1 MWLFERTSEERDPHQ
16 GSPFYHVTQISYLP
30 VPVPWTVY
38 PHFHEADYELTFI
51 TRGRFFLNLPG
62 CTIPLQAGSVVS
74 IPPKTPHCFQCDDD
88 RDSTHYAIRFT
99 GPAERLTAWNDLLA
113 PGPAYCVPFEK
124 MSTVQRLLDII
135 QELPVKTA
143 DR

>member
-51 TRGRFFLNLPG
+51 TRGASFKPPRLYHPA
-62 CTIPLQAGSVVS
+62 AGRGALFHSAQDSSLFSV
-74 IPPKTPHCFQCDDD
+74 
-88 RDSTHYAIRFT
+88 RR
-99 GPAERLTAWNDLLA
+99 
-113 PGPAYCVPFEK
+113 
-124 MSTVQRLLDII
+124 
-135 QELPVKTA
+135 
-143 DR
+143 

>member
-74 IPPKTPHCFQCDDD
+74 ILLIVFSATMIGTPHIMP
-88 RDSTHYAIRFT
+88 S
-99 GPAERLTAWNDLLA
+99 GSP
-113 PGPAYCVPFEK
+113 
-124 MSTVQRLLDII
+124 VQRNG
-135 QELPVKTA
+135 
-143 DR
+143 

>member
-99 GPAERLTAWNDLLA
+99 GPAEPADRLER
-113 PGPAYCVPFEK
+113 PSGSGP
-124 MSTVQRLLDII
+124 RLLRP
-135 QELPVKTA
+135 L
-143 DR
+143 

>member
-88 RDSTHYAIRFT
+88 RDTSSKIERTRAWT
-99 GPAERLTAWNDLLA
+99 GLSICPPFSPAN
-113 PGPAYCVPFEK
+113 
-124 MSTVQRLLDII
+124 S
-135 QELPVKTA
+135 
-143 DR
+143 